1 MHNLRIVGRG
11 LGLAT
16 CQRPLQSSRAA
27 PVSCGCA
34 SRVQISASKY
44 NILKK
49 LETNQKAFMSST
61 SFFKGIF
68 WIWAGLKGFIV
79 DLQAAASQ
87 LDDSFHGH
95 CWFHG
100 TTEFCVF
107 FSKLV
112 PDTSHDNSDQSKDK
126 EEEVSWRDQ
135 ATDHEIGT
143 NLKEKEQLLPLK
155 EKFSHII
162 VIQECQENSSGLGA
176 IFQSVI
182 IL

>member
-1 MHNLRIVGRG
+1 MHNLIVSRG

-16 CQRPLQSSRAA
+16 CQRPLQSSRVTL
-27 PVSCGCA
+27 VSCSCV

-44 NILKK
+44 NILKELK
-49 LETNQKAFMSST
+49 ANQKAFMSST

-68 WIWAGLKGFIV
+68 FFFWIWADHKGFTV

-87 LDDSFHGH
+87 LDDSFRGHGSS
-95 CWFHG
+95 HG
-100 TTEFCVF
+100 TTEFSIF
-107 FSKLV
+107 FSKLD
-112 PDTSHDNSDQSKDK
+112 PDTSHSGDQSKDK
-126 EEEVSWRDQ
+126 AEEVSWRDQ

-162 VIQECQENSSGLGA
+162 VIQECQGNSQDWGPFFSL
-176 IFQSVI
+176 S
-182 IL
+182 

>member
-1 MHNLRIVGRG
+1 MHNLIVSRA

-27 PVSCGCA
+27 PVSCGCV

-44 NILKK
+44 SILKELK
-49 LETNQKAFMSST
+49 TNQKAFMSST

-68 WIWAGLKGFIV
+68 WIWAGLKGFIM
-79 DLQAAASQ
+79 DLQAAAIQ
-87 LDDSFHGH
+87 LDDSFRGH
-95 CWFHG
+95 CWSPG

-107 FSKLV
+107 FSKLD
-112 PDTSHDNSDQSKDK
+112 PDTSHDNGDQSKDK

-155 EKFSHII
+155 EKFSRII
-162 VIQECQENSSGLGA
+162 VIQERQENSMDWGPFFSL
-176 IFQSVI
+176 S
-182 IL
+182 